1 MIPQEL
7 INFVTESNRIEGIL
21 REPTDGELE
30 VHQWVL
36 AQPKLTIRTL
46 TSFVTIVQPG
56 AVLRHLPGLNVHVG
70 GHAAPLGGLHIVAE
84 LQHILEH
91 LDLRSVYQTH
101 LAYEVLHPFTDGNGR
116 SGRVLWLHQMG
127 GKAPLGFLHQFY
139 YQTLAALGED

>member
-56 AVLRHLPGLNVHVG
+56 AVLRHLPGLDVHVG
-70 GHAAPLGGLHIVAE
+70 RHVAPLGGPSYSIFWN
-84 LQHILEH
+84 ILTSAASTRPT
-91 LDLRSVYQTH
+91 LPMRPCIRSPM
-101 LAYEVLHPFTDGNGR
+101 A
-116 SGRVLWLHQMG
+116 MA
-127 GKAPLGFLHQFY
+127 APGACCGCIRW
-139 YQTLAALGED
+139 AARRR